1 MNFVK
6 ERGGCR
12 IVDIEITKEHKILCR
27 KVGKRW
33 KGGKCSKQ
41 LVKVIRGR

>member
-1 MNFVK
+1 MNLITDIVRYKINFVK

-12 IVDIEITKEHKILCR
+12 IVDIKITKEHKILCR

-33 KGGKCSKQ
+33 K
-41 LVKVIRGR
+41 